1 MFDLVVYWENHPEGM
16 FFSLFPKYLS
26 ECSRR
31 RFIIDLSSIYLEDVR
46 IRSIIRQL
54 MALALVPKE
63 DVCLLFADL
72 RQELTDDEMKT
83 LAILFKYFDDQW
95 MRQIPV

>member
-1 MFDLVVYWENHPEGM
+1 
-16 FFSLFPKYLS
+16 
-26 ECSRR
+26 
-31 RFIIDLSSIYLEDVR
+31 
-46 IRSIIRQL
+46 

-63 DVCLLFADL
+63 DVRLLFDDL

-95 MRQIPV
+95 MRQIPVWNVFEIPDRTNNYSEGGEK

>member
-1 MFDLVVYWENHPEGM
+1 
-16 FFSLFPKYLS
+16 
-26 ECSRR
+26 
-31 RFIIDLSSIYLEDVR
+31 
-46 IRSIIRQL
+46 

-63 DVCLLFADL
+63 DVRLLFDDL

-95 MRQIPV
+95 MRQIPVWNVFEIPDRTNNYSEGREK